1 MKDKESMQKS
11 SWKFFGFVQLVY
23 LAQLLAVFANPRW
36 KCESVVCLG
45 GLLPSGLAVGAQPRE
60 VW

>member
-23 LAQLLAVFANPRW
+23 LAQLLAVFANPR
-36 KCESVVCLG
+36 
-45 GLLPSGLAVGAQPRE
+45 
-60 VW
+60 